1 MTDDDIKALLFKM
14 GVLIVIGMIVQLSVI
29 VYVFYS
35 SYEGRKD
42 LVKSQRAGCE
52 RGLLDRSANAQ
63 GWRIAELAR
72 ATSGD
77 FEVASEYDEIATG
90 LEKRS
95 QIICVKAYPKASI
108 FP

>member
-1 MTDDDIKALLFKM
+1 MIDDDRALLFKM
-14 GVLIVIGMIVQLSVI
+14 GVLIVIGMLVQLAVI
-29 VYVFYS
+29 GYVFYS

-42 LVKSQRAGCE
+42 LVISQRAGCE
-52 RGLLDRSANAQ
+52 RGLLDRSANSQ

-72 ATSGD
+72 AVTGD
-77 FEVASEYDEIATG
+77 FGVAEEYDEIASG

-95 QIICVKAYPKASI
+95 QIICAKAYPKASI